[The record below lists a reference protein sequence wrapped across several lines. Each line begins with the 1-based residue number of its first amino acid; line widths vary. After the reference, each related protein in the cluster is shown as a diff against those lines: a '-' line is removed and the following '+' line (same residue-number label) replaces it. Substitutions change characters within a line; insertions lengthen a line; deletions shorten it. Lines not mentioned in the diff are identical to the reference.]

1 MNPCEFKHAGEC
13 TELVHIV
20 LDLHEEKL
28 SLIRFELISEILY
41 MISDIRLCLI
51 FLTIVFNEDGEIK
64 VRFCEG
70 LLIRLGCN
78 GSGSLLWGFI
88 GLFLL
93 TSEEEFSLRL
103 PNVDLLTMF
112 GDEEQT
118 MTILLRVFWIG

>member
-1 MNPCEFKHAGEC
+1 
-13 TELVHIV
+13 
-20 LDLHEEKL
+20 
-28 SLIRFELISEILY
+28 

-93 TSEEEFSLRL
+93 TSKEEFPLGLS
-103 PNVDLLTMF
+103 NVDLLTML
-112 GDEEQT
+112 GDEEQAVT
-118 MTILLRVFWIG
+118 VLLKVTGIG